1 MIYNNTVLSGFRQ
14 NHLTITLLKLKDDI
28 IKVMG
33 RCEVTLAVMTDF
45 LKAFDTIDHC
55 TVIKSSN
62 ILGFQR
68 NLYFVTTLSMRYVAI
83 LAGK

>member
-1 MIYNNTVLSGFRQ
+1 MSGFRQ
-14 NHLTITLLKLKDDI
+14 NHLTITLKLKDDI

-33 RCEVTLAVMTDF
+33 SGEVTLAVMTDF

-62 ILGFQR
+62 ILDFQR
-68 NLYFVTTLSMRYVAI
+68 NLYFVTTLSMR
-83 LAGK
+83 

>member
-1 MIYNNTVLSGFRQ
+1 MMLCNNTIMSGFRQ
-14 NHLTITLLKLKDDI
+14 NHLTITLKLKDDI

-33 RCEVTLAVMTDF
+33 SGEVTLAVMTDF

-62 ILGFQR
+62 ILDFQR
-68 NLYFVTTLSMRYVAI
+68 NLYFVTTLSMR
-83 LAGK
+83 

>member
-1 MIYNNTVLSGFRQ
+1 MMICNNTIISGFRQ

-33 RCEVTLAVMTDF
+33 SGEVTLAVMTDF

-62 ILGFQR
+62 ILDFQR
-68 NLYFVTTLSMRYVAI
+68 NLYFVTTLSMR
-83 LAGK
+83 